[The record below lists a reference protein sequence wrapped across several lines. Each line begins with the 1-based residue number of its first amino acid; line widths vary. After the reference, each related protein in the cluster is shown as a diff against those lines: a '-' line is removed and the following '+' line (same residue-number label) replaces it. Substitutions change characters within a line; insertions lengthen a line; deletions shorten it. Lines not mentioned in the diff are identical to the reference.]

1 MIQGDMLQFSFDVF
15 SYDGQE
21 WSLASSFSMSQKEE
35 AIKFAQRMFAR
46 TQIKGVRI
54 IQETFDRELGG
65 SARKSLLV
73 RVKEESAAE
82 GDQSERSALAT
93 LEAKLAGA

>member
-1 MIQGDMLQFSFDVF
+1 MIDGDMLQFSFDVF
-15 SYDGQE
+15 SYDGRE
-21 WSLASSFSMSQKEE
+21 WSLASSFSVTQKEE

-73 RVKEESAAE
+73 RVKDDEDKANAMAE
-82 GDQSERSALAT
+82 LQ
-93 LEAKLAGA
+93 AKLASA

>member
-1 MIQGDMLQFSFDVF
+1 MIEGDMLQFSFDVF
-15 SYDGQE
+15 SFDGRD

-46 TQIKGVRI
+46 TQIKGVKI
-54 IQETFDRELGG
+54 VQETFDRELGG
-65 SARKSLLV
+65 SARKPLLSK
-73 RVKEESAAE
+73 VKNDDEPS
-82 GDQSERSALAT
+82 GMSALSL